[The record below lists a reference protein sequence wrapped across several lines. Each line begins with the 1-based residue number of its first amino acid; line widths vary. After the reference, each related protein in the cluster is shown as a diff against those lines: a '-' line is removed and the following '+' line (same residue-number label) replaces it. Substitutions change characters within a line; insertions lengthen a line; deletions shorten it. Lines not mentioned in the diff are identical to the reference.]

1 MKKLILEF
9 GDPNNTID
17 NLYFDYKII
26 TLSKHDV
33 SRINEYMNDIK
44 FVVVNTSILNGNS
57 VNLIQNIRR
66 YYNGPLLVLIA
77 AQDANLAKK
86 FIDAGANDILYLG
99 DVTREKVDKS
109 IEFCVVKQRCKAN
122 LANLQQLVK

>member
-77 AQDANLAKK
+77 AQDANLAKN

>member
-1 MKKLILEF
+1 MKNLILEF
-9 GDPNNTID
+9 GDPSNTID

-33 SRINEYMNDIK
+33 QRINEYIHDVK
-44 FVVVNTSILNGNS
+44 FVVINTSVLNGNS

-66 YYNGPLLVLIA
+66 YYLGLLLVLIA
-77 AQDANLAKK
+77 AQDANLAKR

-109 IEFCVVKQRCKAN
+109 IEFCIIKERCKA
-122 LANLQQLVK
+122 LLESLQQLIK